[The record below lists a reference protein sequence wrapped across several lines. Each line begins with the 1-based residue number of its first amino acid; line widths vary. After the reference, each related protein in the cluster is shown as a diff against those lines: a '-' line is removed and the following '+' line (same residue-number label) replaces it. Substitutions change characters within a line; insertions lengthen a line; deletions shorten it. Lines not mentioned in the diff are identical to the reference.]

1 MRTAPELAHNV
12 PTLGGKPGSSSIPSV
27 TRNPPDL
34 GLLEVRRALQR
45 PSMGFEPHG
54 AHGSQAA
61 RVGSRPV
68 GRVVLGCTCGGG
80 AAPRG
85 PPFPCASAGAAA
97 GSDPRSYPRTFGRAE
112 RLWRRVRRCGQVDV
126 LGHRGRPR
134 GDPQDLQGCVP
145 PFVVCAHGPLSNR
158 LNAAVSLSPA
168 RGWPGAGKGRPC
180 RGTSSPPAPRRTLS
194 KHACFE
200 R

>member
-1 MRTAPELAHNV
+1 MRRDSAVLKLAHNL

-126 LGHRGRPR
+126 LGHRGPLGAEVFGDRPGR
-134 GDPQDLQGCVP
+134 GATQVQGGRGRLPQ
-145 PFVVCAHGPLSNR
+145 
-158 LNAAVSLSPA
+158 
-168 RGWPGAGKGRPC
+168 AGQVR
-180 RGTSSPPAPRRTLS
+180 SRR
-194 KHACFE
+194 
-200 R
+200 